1 MDFAGTLR
9 VPASSANLGPGFD
22 ALAIALNLHLVC
34 GFEKNADFSIEI
46 TGRDAG
52 LIPASEGNL
61 IWKTAL
67 DVAARTGRKLPRAR
81 LSISN
86 EIPIG
91 KGLGSS
97 AAAITAGVA
106 IADSLLQLGWDATKV
121 LDMAAAIEGHP
132 DNVAACVLG
141 SVVVSAAA
149 EDGCTRAIRL
159 EMPRGFAVS
168 VIVPDYELA
177 TKQARAV
184 LPDCCSMADAVF
196 NLQRSTLLVAAL
208 ARGDSSVFPMA
219 LEDRLHQPFRARLI
233 PGLEEILALRKQG
246 LLGCVLSGAGPA
258 VLVFHKP
265 GAEEVCESVRAV
277 FARNG
282 CAAEAMPVGVCG
294 KGLERG

>member
-1 MDFAGTLR
+1 MRPEASRSRRVWRSGILCSNWAGMPRRFWTWRLPLKGTR
-9 VPASSANLGPGFD
+9 IMSLP
-22 ALAIALNLHLVC
+22 VC
-34 GFEKNADFSIEI
+34 W
-46 TGRDAG
+46 GR
-52 LIPASEGNL
+52 S
-61 IWKTAL
+61 
-67 DVAARTGRKLPRAR
+67 
-81 LSISN
+81 
-86 EIPIG
+86 
-91 KGLGSS
+91 
-97 AAAITAGVA
+97 
-106 IADSLLQLGWDATKV
+106 
-121 LDMAAAIEGHP
+121 
-132 DNVAACVLG
+132 
-141 SVVVSAAA
+141 
-149 EDGCTRAIRL
+149 L

-219 LEDRLHQPFRARLI
+219 LEDRVHQPFRARLI
-233 PGLEEILALRKQG
+233 PGLEEILVLRKPG
-246 LLGCVLSGAGPA
+246 LLGCALSGAGPA

-282 CAAEAMPVGVCG
+282 CAAEVMPVGACG